1 MKYFREMPVRIFIVV
16 LLTGIIGITG
26 IVIMRQQ
33 AGYLTEQYHVV
44 MDEHVEKREMMSRI
58 LAMVYQH
65 RSVISNCLLVTD
77 KAKKDE
83 LDTEESELIEQL
95 QKELGDFGEKMQG
108 GEREVLYHTLYSSFQ
123 SYLQTVSVAHE
134 LYGGGKEKAASDYV
148 ATNLVD
154 SASKINDNI
163 RKLDSHILLEMDEAR
178 EKIEDFVDLIRITA
192 LVCTVMI
199 IVSVGLCLFYCVKVT
214 ITLDRQRTGL
224 AQEVERQTEELRK
237 HNDRMLNIKDQT
249 IIGMANLIENR
260 DGDTGEHIKRTSMY
274 VEMIAREAK
283 KIGYCRGT
291 LTDRYIE
298 LLVKAAP
305 MHDVGKIVVPD
316 HILKKPGKLTEE
328 EFGEIKRHAAEGGR
342 IVREV
347 LGNIEDFDYVDIAA
361 QIAEGHH
368 EKWNGSGYPYGKK
381 EDDIPLCA
389 RIMAI
394 ADVYDALVSKR
405 CYKDSMSCEHA
416 MTIIEESAGSHF
428 DPTLAGLFIH
438 MKEDVRAISDASVY

>member
-123 SYLQTVSVAHE
+123 SYLQ
-134 LYGGGKEKAASDYV
+134 
-148 ATNLVD
+148 
-154 SASKINDNI
+154 
-163 RKLDSHILLEMDEAR
+163 
-178 EKIEDFVDLIRITA
+178 
-192 LVCTVMI
+192 TVMI